1 MATTWV
7 LMAVPSTEY
16 ALFKQMVDDRQRERG
31 EPLAPPIAELRSS
44 QLAAEAAER
53 AALDAHQP
61 WPEDALRRFAA
72 ATTATTERFTRL
84 MDICADKPGQWMSSE
99 EVAEALGI
107 TLNEWRAACRKL
119 PPHLTKH
126 YSDAPHRTDGAVERP
141 MVFLSGR
148 DRGVRDQLYVTLTA
162 EQAKRWRA
170 VRASA

>member
-16 ALFKQMVDDRQRERG
+16 ELFKQMVDDRQRERG
-31 EPLAPPIAELRSS
+31 EPLAPPIEELRSA
-44 QLAAEAAER
+44 QLAAAAAER
-53 AALDAHQP
+53 AALEAHQP
-61 WPEDALRRFAA
+61 WSKEDLHRFAA
-72 ATTATTERFTRL
+72 STTATTERFTRL
-84 MDICADKPGQWMSSE
+84 MDICADKPGEWVSSE

-126 YSDAPHRTDGAVERP
+126 YADAPRRADGAVERP
-141 MVFLSGR
+141 MVFLAGR
-148 DRGVRDQLYVTLTA
+148 NRGVRDQLYVTLTA

-170 VRASA
+170 VRTSA